1 MYRHNST
8 IRVKEG
14 LCNSCPESK
23 GKQPLIKGL
32 CQYHYQLASK
42 MKSLNKQAEKEIK
55 DDGLSDLIEILDHIF
70 SRYIRLKYA
79 DKDGYVTCFIS
90 GTRHHWKE
98 IDNGHFISR
107 ANMFLRFDERNCRPC
122 SITENRYK
130 DGNIPGYAKKL
141 EEETPGIVD
150 ILMEEAHVVCK
161 WSRAELN
168 AMIVDYRKRGELILK
183 EIKC

>member
-1 MYRHNST
+1 MPYNST
-8 IRVKEG
+8 IRQKVGFCE
-14 LCNSCPESK
+14 LCPDSK
-23 GKQPLIKGL
+23 GKQPLIGKL
-32 CQYHYQLASK
+32 CQTHYWNRSK
-42 MKSLNKQAEKEIK
+42 MKSFEKQAQKEIK
-55 DDGLSDLIEILDHIF
+55 EDGLSDLVEILDQVF

-98 IDNGHFISR
+98 IDNGHFIPRS
-107 ANMFLRFDERNCRPC
+107 NMFLRFDERNCRPC

-150 ILMEEAHVVCK
+150 ILMEESHVVCK

-168 AMIVDYRKRGELILK
+168 AMIVDYRKRADLILK
-183 EIKC
+183 EIEC